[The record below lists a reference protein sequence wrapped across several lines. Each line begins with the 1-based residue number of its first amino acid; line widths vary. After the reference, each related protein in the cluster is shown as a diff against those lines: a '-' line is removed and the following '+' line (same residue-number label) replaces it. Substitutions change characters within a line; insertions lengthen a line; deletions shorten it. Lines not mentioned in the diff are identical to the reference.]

1 MATDTG
7 SGGTTFL
14 GFMVGGLI
22 VVVAIIGFFLFTG
35 GHLNLNNNPAP
46 SINLSVHAPAVPK
59 PSGQ

>member
-1 MATDTG
+1 MASDTG
-7 SGGTTFL
+7 SGGNTFL

-22 VVVAIIGFFLFTG
+22 VVVAIIGFFMFTG

-46 SINLSVHAPAVPK
+46 SVNLNVHTPAVPK